1 MESHITEVNSD
12 AWVWI
17 EFLAKFNGQCYIPEH
32 FWSTNEALKLFTDSS
47 GNASLGCSA
56 FYQCHCVQL
65 QWPNHWKGS
74 DILGD
79 ITFLELVSIVLSFFI
94 WGEEFKNKIL
104 LRVDN
109 QALVS
114 IVNKRTSKS
123 KRVMMLI
130 RKLVFLTMYN
140 NVQFKASH
148 IQGVHNKIA
157 DALSRFQD
165 QRFRT
170 LTPGT
175 DLLPA
180 VIPQEFVMIIS
191 DLK

>member
-1 MESHITEVNSD
+1 MQNLMGSVISLNMFGLLMKLLSSLQTAVTMLVSVVQHFTRVIVFSCSSLIIGKGHTF
-12 AWVWI
+12 WVI
-17 EFLAKFNGQCYIPEH
+17 YL
-32 FWSTNEALKLFTDSS
+32 
-47 GNASLGCSA
+47 
-56 FYQCHCVQL
+56 
-65 QWPNHWKGS
+65 
-74 DILGD
+74 
-79 ITFLELVSIVLSFFI
+79 FLELVPIILSFFI
-94 WGEEFKNKIL
+94 WGEEFKNK
-104 LRVDN
+104 
-109 QALVS
+109 

-170 LTPGT
+170 LTPGA

-180 VIPQEFVMIIS
+180 VIPQEFLMIIS

>member
-1 MESHITEVNSD
+1 M
-12 AWVWI
+12 
-17 EFLAKFNGQCYIPEH
+17 
-32 FWSTNEALKLFTDSS
+32 
-47 GNASLGCSA
+47 
-56 FYQCHCVQL
+56 
-65 QWPNHWKGS
+65 
-74 DILGD
+74 
-79 ITFLELVSIVLSFFI
+79 ELVPIVLTFFI
-94 WGEEFKNKIL
+94 WGEEFKNKKIL

-148 IQGVHNKIA
+148 IQGVHNEIA
-157 DALSRFQD
+157 DALFRFQD
-165 QRFRT
+165 QRLKT
-170 LTPGT
+170 LAPGA

-180 VIPQEFVMIIS
+180 VVPQEFLIMIS